1 MRREASRQTIISGAN
16 FFSTLFFS
24 VIDGRHDRPF
34 FYPQDCFPFGFAQG
48 KACCT
53 IDGMN
58 FRTLRSIVRF
68 IMKLITDIEVYGS
81 EKLPTGNVIVAAN
94 HLGRLDTAALLCV
107 MDREDIIMPVAEK
120 YKNHPLYG
128 AIGRAANAIWLNR
141 FEADYSALRE
151 ILTRMEEGGMLVIA
165 PEGTR
170 SKTEALQEAKLG
182 VAFLASKSGY
192 PIMPVAVIGTEDRA
206 ILENLKRFR
215 RTKIIVRGGDPF
227 KVEIPKGKG
236 REQAMREATD
246 EIMCRIAAMLP
257 DRYRGVYADHPRLK
271 ELLTG

>member
-1 MRREASRQTIISGAN
+1 
-16 FFSTLFFS
+16 
-24 VIDGRHDRPF
+24 
-34 FYPQDCFPFGFAQG
+34 
-48 KACCT
+48 
-53 IDGMN
+53 MN

-68 IMKLITDIEVYGS
+68 FMKLITDIEVHGA
-81 EKLPTGNVIVAAN
+81 EKLPKGDVIVAAN

-151 ILTRMEEGGMLVIA
+151 ILARMEHGGMLVIA

-192 PIMPVAVIGTEDRA
+192 PVMPVAVFGTEDRA

-215 RTKIIVRGGDPF
+215 RSKIIVRGGDPF
-227 KVEIPKGKG
+227 TIELPKGKG
-236 REQAMREATD
+236 REQAMRAATD
-246 EIMCRIAAMLP
+246 EIMCRIAVMLP
-257 DRYRGVYADHPRLK
+257 EKYRGVYSDHPRLK
-271 ELLTG
+271 ELLARQ